1 MLLQMLESAYYSKKK
16 KSCSQNGYR
25 KPRPHVSVAARLR
38 GMALPASV
46 VVRDVMSERNPPNI
60 KQNMGDMLVE

>member
-1 MLLQMLESAYYSKKK
+1 MLESAYYSKKK

-25 KPRPHVSVAARLR
+25 KPRSHVSVAARLR